1 MFNPAPRTPLSSRAA
16 ETRAFTLVELLAVI
30 AIIAVM
36 AALVIPVV
44 GTVRKS
50 ARSSQCVSNLRQIG
64 FAFPLYA
71 ADNRGYWP
79 APRQPDNADLLTDP
93 ANPSKKIPPSW
104 ANPNGDNWQAEVN
117 RYVFRDRANGT
128 SNVGEVKKYGADTN
142 IAHCPEY
149 DRLFA
154 NAADDIAKIA
164 YKTAGYGMNF
174 NINAGGSK
182 IDAKKRFL
190 AASVNHLATTVLVGD
205 SSDYHLGVDT
215 VAWSTTTDPGKPDG
229 YGCGAPYRHG
239 SNANYLY
246 ADGRVGSLSPDAAL
260 VALRLKP

>member
-1 MFNPAPRTPLSSRAA
+1 MPHPTHRHAPVSVPRGHS
-16 ETRAFTLVELLAVI
+16 AFTLIELLAVI
-30 AIIAVM
+30 AIAGVL
-36 AALVIPVV
+36 AALVIGSVSKIRDAARR
-44 GTVRKS
+44 GTCS
-50 ARSSQCVSNLRQIG
+50 SNLRQIG
-64 FAFPLYA
+64 AAFQLYA
-71 ADNRGYWP
+71 ADNRGLWP

-93 ANPSKKIPPSW
+93 ANPSKKIPPPW

-117 RYVFRDRANGT
+117 RYVFRDRNDGT
-128 SNVGEVKKYGADTN
+128 SNLGDVKKNGAETN

-154 NAADDIAKIA
+154 NAAADIAKIA

-182 IDAKKRFL
+182 IEAKKRFR
-190 AASVNHLATTVLVGD
+190 ASAVDHLATTILVGD

-215 VAWSTTTDPGKPDG
+215 VTWSTTTDAGKPDG
-229 YGCGAPYRHG
+229 YGCGAPHRHG
-239 SNANYLY
+239 SNANYLF
-246 ADGRVGSLSPDAAL
+246 ADGHIAALSPDAAL